1 MTLKLYHGNKDM
13 KSLESI
19 VNNGF
24 DMSKIGSGWGTTYG
38 DGIYF
43 TDNLQV
49 AHRVYSEN
57 NGFVV
62 EVEVDVKSYQLIKDY
77 SVNNKKEIKK
87 IINEN
92 IKTKKYNMLISA
104 SIEPE
109 YVLFDVDCI
118 VSIKLL
124 KIDN

>member
-13 KSLESI
+13 KALESI

-92 IKTKKYNMLISA
+92 IKTKKYNMLITA

-109 YVLFDVDCI
+109 YVLFDIDCI

>member
-87 IINEN
+87 IINDN

>member
-92 IKTKKYNMLISA
+92 IKTKKYNMLITA